1 MKKHTQKKRE
11 EPQCSISVEEELGLM
26 YAAAEAHPNWEVLPD
41 GGIRRTGYDGPDT
54 PEKLL
59 TFATKATHPRCSNG
73 RNPFV
78 TRLDYKDPLSA
89 RRVML
94 IKSSTPCSKLA

>member
-1 MKKHTQKKRE
+1 MLQ
-11 EPQCSISVEEELGLM
+11 
-26 YAAAEAHPNWEVLPD
+26 AD
-41 GGIRRTGYDGPDT
+41 
-54 PEKLL
+54 
-59 TFATKATHPRCSNG
+59 FATKTRCSNG

-78 TRLDYKDPLSA
+78 ARLDYKDPLSA